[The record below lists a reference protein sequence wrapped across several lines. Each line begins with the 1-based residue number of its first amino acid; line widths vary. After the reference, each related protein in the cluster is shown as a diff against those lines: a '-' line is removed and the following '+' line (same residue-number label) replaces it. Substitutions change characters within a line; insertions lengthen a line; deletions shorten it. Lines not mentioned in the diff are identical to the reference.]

1 MKKKRNTE
9 MGSSANGPHC
19 DKDTIISG
27 REIEKARQ
35 IPHTTSTPS
44 LILRLYSAMIMPI
57 I

>member
-1 MKKKRNTE
+1 